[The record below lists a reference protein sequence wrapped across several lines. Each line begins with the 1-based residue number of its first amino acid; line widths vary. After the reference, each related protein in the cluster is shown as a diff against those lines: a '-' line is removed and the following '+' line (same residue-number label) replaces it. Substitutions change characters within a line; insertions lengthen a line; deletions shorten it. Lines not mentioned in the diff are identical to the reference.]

1 MTGMLEYIEKNSVL
15 LFLLLLTW
23 LALFLLASLFLSER
37 RKCMR
42 VQQSVAG
49 ERGFYEKFSQN
60 QKNLYLLIR
69 GAELEIQ
76 YMSPNFEEMTGL
88 DRKRVYAD
96 IEVLR
101 ELVDRQTARR
111 LMKDLQNW
119 TKEESLEEE
128 FVYRTQGS
136 RQELYGCAVVQYDE
150 AGDTYMVSF
159 SNITKE
165 HEKYVEMQEAL
176 EQAHQESSAKTNFL
190 SSMSHEIRT
199 PMNGILGMLS
209 LAKTHIQSPEETTEY
224 LVRAESLSQFLLTLI
239 NDILDMSRIESG
251 KMELEAVP
259 FDLFGVADKLSSMFR
274 RTVEEKGI
282 KWELNMQDFDIRYVI
297 GDEMRL
303 TQVIINFVSNAI
315 KFTSSGGTISIT
327 FRQMNKLDG
336 KVHLM
341 IRVRDTGTGIAPEFL
356 HRIFKPFEQE
366 SASTAHHYGG
376 SGLGMAIADRIIGLM
391 NGEILVESEV
401 GKGSEFVVYV
411 ALPIAEGTQSLE
423 SEELD
428 ADSREAEEKR
438 KKAIEEFS
446 LKGIRILL
454 AEDNEINAE
463 IAIEILEM
471 EGAIME
477 RAVDGEDC
485 VEKFK
490 RSTPGTYDVI
500 LMDIQ
505 MPKMD
510 GWDATKAIRA
520 LDREDREIPIFAMS
534 ANAFVED
541 KRHSLAVGMNGHI
554 SKPVDF
560 EEARRMIAEQF
571 L

>member
-1 MTGMLEYIEKNSVL
+1 
-15 LFLLLLTW
+15 
-23 LALFLLASLFLSER
+23 
-37 RKCMR
+37 
-42 VQQSVAG
+42 
-49 ERGFYEKFSQN
+49 
-60 QKNLYLLIR
+60 
-69 GAELEIQ
+69 
-76 YMSPNFEEMTGL
+76 
-88 DRKRVYAD
+88 
-96 IEVLR
+96 
-101 ELVDRQTARR
+101 VDNHTAR
-111 LMKDLQNW
+111 DLVKKLKNW
-119 TKEESLEEE
+119 TREESLETE
-128 FVYRTQGS
+128 FAYKMRGRT
-136 RQELYGCAVVQYDE
+136 QELYGCAVVQYDE
-150 AGDTYMVSF
+150 TGDTYMVSF

-165 HEKYVEMQEAL
+165 HEKYVRMEEEL
-176 EQAHQESSAKTNFL
+176 EQAHQESTAKTNFL

-209 LAKTHIQSPEETTEY
+209 LAKTHIQNPSEATEY
-224 LVRAESLSQFLLTLI
+224 LLRAESLSQFLLTLI

-282 KWELNMQDFDIRYVI
+282 TWDLKMQDFDIRYVV

-315 KFTSSGGTISIT
+315 KFTSAGGTISIT

-341 IRVRDTGTGIAPEFL
+341 IRVRDTGIGIAPEFL

-391 NGEILVESEV
+391 DGEILVESEV

-411 ALPIAEGTQSLE
+411 ALPIAEGSQIPE
-423 SEELD
+423 SEESD
-428 ADSREAEEKR
+428 DDSREAEEKR

-446 LKGIRILL
+446 LEGVRILL

-471 EGAIME
+471 EGAVMD

-490 RSTPGTYDVI
+490 CSEPGTYDVI
-500 LMDIQ
+500 LMDIR

-510 GWDATKAIRA
+510 GWDATEAIRA
-520 LDREDREIPIFAMS
+520 LDREDNNIPIFAMS

-560 EEARRMIAEQF
+560 EEVRRLIAEQF